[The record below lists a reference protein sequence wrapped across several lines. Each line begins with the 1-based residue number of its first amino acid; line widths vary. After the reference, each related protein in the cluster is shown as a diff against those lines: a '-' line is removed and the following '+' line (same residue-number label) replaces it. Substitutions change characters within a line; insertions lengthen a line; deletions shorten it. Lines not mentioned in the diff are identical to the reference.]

1 MKIVDETGAALPED
15 GKTTGELLVRG
26 HYILDAYMHMTAD
39 DTLQDGWFNTGD
51 VASIDADG
59 YLTIRDR
66 AKDIIKSGGE
76 WISSVELENIAIAH
90 PALSDAAVIGVP
102 HPKWDE
108 RPVLV
113 AVKAPGAR
121 VDESQVLS
129 IFDGRIARWQ
139 VPDKVVF
146 VEVLP
151 RNATGKVL
159 KRNLREIHADC
170 LSS

>member
-1 MKIVDETGAALPED
+1 M
-15 GKTTGELLVRG
+15 
-26 HYILDAYMHMTAD
+26 
-39 DTLQDGWFNTGD
+39 
-51 VASIDADG
+51 
-59 YLTIRDR
+59 
-66 AKDIIKSGGE
+66 
-76 WISSVELENIAIAH
+76 
-90 PALSDAAVIGVP
+90 
-102 HPKWDE
+102 
-108 RPVLV
+108 LV

-121 VDESQVLS
+121 VDEAQVLS